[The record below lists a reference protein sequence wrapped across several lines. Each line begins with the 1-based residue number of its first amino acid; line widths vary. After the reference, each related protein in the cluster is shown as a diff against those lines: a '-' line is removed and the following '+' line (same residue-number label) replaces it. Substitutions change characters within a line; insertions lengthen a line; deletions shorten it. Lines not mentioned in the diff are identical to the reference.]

1 MTRQERKNSITKS
14 ALGFTQ
20 MAQLE
25 QTLVIGIMIGK
36 LEKAAEEEA
45 KAKEQSRQKT
55 AQEERM
61 QKDFLLAE
69 NLTAQEVKLMWRIK
83 EFLEDAAIPI
93 IGGIIGSFIGM
104 GIATLLGIL

>member
-45 KAKEQSRQKT
+45 KAKKQSRQKT
-55 AQEERM
+55 A
-61 QKDFLLAE
+61 
-69 NLTAQEVKLMWRIK
+69 
-83 EFLEDAAIPI
+83 
-93 IGGIIGSFIGM
+93 
-104 GIATLLGIL
+104 